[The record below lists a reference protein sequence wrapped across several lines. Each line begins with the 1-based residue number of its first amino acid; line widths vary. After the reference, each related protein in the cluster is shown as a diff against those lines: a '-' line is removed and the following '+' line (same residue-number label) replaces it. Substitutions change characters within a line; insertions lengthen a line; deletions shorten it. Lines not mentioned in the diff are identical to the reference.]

1 MADNSIQIMQEEE
14 GAFFGS
20 VQIADDVIASIAA
33 LATIDVEG
41 VSGMA
46 GNITSDVAAML
57 GGKNLSKGVK
67 LAVNDDELEFTLAL
81 NIEFGYSIPEVC
93 ERVQDKVRTTVETM
107 TGLTVSAVNIHI
119 SGMSTPQTDD

>member
-81 NIEFGYSIPEVC
+81 NIEYGYSIPEVC

>member
-1 MADNSIQIMQEEE
+1 MADNIQIMQDEA

-33 LATIDVEG
+33 LAAIDVEG

-57 GGKNLSKGVK
+57 GGKNLRKGVR
-67 LAVNDDELEFTLAL
+67 LEVDGENLKFTLGLTIAYGS
-81 NIEFGYSIPEVC
+81 NIPEVC
-93 ERVQDKVRTTVETM
+93 RKVQEKVRTTVETM
-107 TGLTVSAVNIHI
+107 TGLNVSEVNINI
-119 SGMSTPQTDD
+119 AGMNTPGADD